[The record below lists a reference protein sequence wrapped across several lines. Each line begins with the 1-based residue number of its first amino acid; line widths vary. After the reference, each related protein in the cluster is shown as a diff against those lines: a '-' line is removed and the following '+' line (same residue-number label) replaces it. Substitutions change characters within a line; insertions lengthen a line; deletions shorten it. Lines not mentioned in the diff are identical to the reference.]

1 MLPPG
6 LPEVS
11 AWAGG
16 LGAGGRGADSDG
28 AQRPEY
34 LGWGRPVVPEQG
46 GRNVMA
52 VADVTKGRGSGA

>member
-11 AWAGG
+11 AW
-16 LGAGGRGADSDG
+16 AGGRGADSDG